1 MDILREIKNRVSVRN
16 FQDRAINSASLER
29 ILEAGRLA
37 PSAKNRQPWRF
48 IVIQDPAKR
57 KIFEDASFG
66 QEHVGKAAA
75 IIACC
80 STNTEYKM
88 PNGQLSYPI
97 DISFAAS
104 QMVFQAVHEGL
115 GTCVVTT
122 FDEAAIQD
130 ILTVPFSMRVVMLLL
145 MGYPGEE
152 EENRFRDRLCLDRI
166 ISYEHW

>member
-1 MDILREIKNRVSVRN
+1 MGLLPEIINRVTVRR
-16 FQDRAINSASLER
+16 FDARGIDPACLER

-48 IVIQDPAKR
+48 VIIQDGEKR
-57 KIFEDASFG
+57 KRFEQASFG
-66 QEHVGKAAA
+66 QEHVGEAPA

-80 STNTEYKM
+80 STNIEYRM

-97 DISFAAS
+97 DISFAVS
-104 QMVFQAVHEGL
+104 QMMFQAVHEGL

-122 FDEAAIQD
+122 FDEAALQE
-130 ILTVPFSMRVVMLLL
+130 ILTVPYSMRVVMLLL
-145 MGYPGEE
+145 VGYAAERPG
-152 EENRFRDRLCLDRI
+152 FRDRMPFERV